1 MESMNWYN
9 RVKVTEEE
17 GAKNQKNT
25 KQQTRSLQ
33 QFIQTSSSL
42 LVQDELLT
50 MRMICLRLHRAFARH
65 IAVDA
70 KSARRLPT
78 TKMPPRATA
87 AVALISRN
95 FSRC

>member
-9 RVKVTEEE
+9 RVKVAEEV
-17 GAKNQKNT
+17 GAKNQQNT

-42 LVQDELLT
+42 LQDELLT

-78 TKMPPRATA
+78 TKMPPRARHRRS
-87 AVALISRN
+87 SR
-95 FSRC
+95 